1 MTLCSVSHSEL
12 LDKVQNEQEKVLSS
26 QGYTATAMPP
36 PPLTPTLRQGGGEGQ
51 KIQDIIGKTFQGE
64 LVSQVR
70 YSVPGMKNKRI
81 PMIL

>member
-1 MTLCSVSHSEL
+1 MTLCSLPHSEL

-26 QGYTATAMPP
+26 QGYTTTMM

-70 YSVPGMKNKRI
+70 YSVPGMQNKRI
-81 PMIL
+81 LLIL